1 MPQMT
6 FPDINS
12 VLPRPDAMGGSLQ
25 GGNIVQAANQTMSAF
40 TSGFASFVNSFA
52 AGVPAPPLPQV
63 ASPLPFPGVAS
74 SDRSSDRMVP
84 ANYSEQPVYM

>member
-6 FPDINS
+6 FPDIAS
-12 VLPRPDAMGGSLQ
+12 VLPSPQAMGGNLQ
-25 GGNIVQAANQTMSAF
+25 GGNLLQPANQAMSAF
-40 TSGFASFVNSFA
+40 TSGFSSFVNSLA

-63 ASPLPFPGVAS
+63 ASPLPLPGVAS

-84 ANYSEQPVYM
+84 ANYAEKPVYM